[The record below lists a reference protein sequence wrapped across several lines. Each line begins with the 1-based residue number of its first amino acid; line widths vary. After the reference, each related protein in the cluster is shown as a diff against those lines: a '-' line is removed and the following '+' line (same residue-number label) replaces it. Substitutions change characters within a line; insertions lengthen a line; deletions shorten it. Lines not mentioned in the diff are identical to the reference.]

1 MLLST
6 YALLTL
12 RIEQKRERA
21 SIQELQACLA
31 QPTQSDDFDGAEL
44 ASRSEQ
50 LIKFAESRHQRRL
63 EHGLFPALRA
73 ASADAGE
80 SLRKFEHLCRV
91 GLEILPRIRSVLRP
105 GARLGK
111 QQVAR
116 AYALVQAYCQNL
128 LERLACEEED
138 LLPLAERVLPSDV
151 WFKVGTEFL
160 IQDAQRA

>member
-1 MLLST
+1 MLLAT

-21 SIQELQACLA
+21 SIQELQDCLA
-31 QPTQSDDFDGAEL
+31 RPAHCDDFDGAEL
-44 ASRSEQ
+44 ATRSEQ
-50 LIKFAESRHQRRL
+50 LIEFAESRHQRRL
-63 EHGLFPALRA
+63 ENGLFPALRA
-73 ASADAGE
+73 ASVDAGE
-80 SLRKFEHLCRV
+80 SLRKLEHLGRV

-111 QQVAR
+111 QQIAR
-116 AYALVQAYCQNL
+116 VCILVQAYCQNL

-138 LLPLAERVLPSDV
+138 LLPLAERLLPSEI

-160 IQDAQRA
+160 MQDAQRA